1 MAAARAHVKDPAH
14 RTKVVLRRLPPAIAQ
29 QAVVEQVDARF
40 GGRYDWS
47 CFRPGNASQKNHRYS
62 RLYLNFKGP
71 EDVVEFAEVFNGH
84 VFVNEKG
91 AQFKALVEYAPSQ
104 QVPKSNTKKDARQGT
119 IMKDPEY
126 LEFLESISK
135 PAEHLPSAEI
145 QLERKEAE
153 RAAAGKE
160 PPVVTPL
167 MVYVRQQRA
176 AKSMAQQAVVEQVD
190 ARFGGRYDWSCFR
203 PGNASQKNHRYSRL
217 YLNFKGPEDV
227 VEFAEVFNGH
237 VFVNE
242 KGAQFKALVEYA
254 PSQQVPKS
262 NTKKDARQ
270 GTIMKDPEYLEFLES
285 ISKPAEH
292 LPSAEIQLERKEAE
306 RAAAGKEP
314 PVVTPLM
321 VYVRQQRAAK
331 SMAQQYVLREN
342 AKEKPTY
349 ILVPKRDEHAQRE
362 KDATSGGISG
372 SAHVAE
378 NKKEKIVLLKGRA
391 RVDSNTSDVTSQ
403 QQSGTPMKNAAQSS
417 SRQDPRLEGSGRI
430 IKTILSNKEGRHVVT
445 SQHDQEGHIIT
456 AEKRPPRIPNPRS
469 IVKDQVVENA
479 EKNHLDDKHSHLHGS
494 GPISEKTERHARNRD
509 RPDRGVWA
517 PRRYDKSASGGT
529 HSSSSEF
536 SPMQQHS
543 GENFCQQADGHGERK
558 IDPRGHGGI
567 RGGPVENGH
576 RHANRR
582 GPPRGL
588 KEMEIS
594 ASTSDGKPSK
604 RASANYGAHEILI
617 KTDIASCGVLD
628 FAA

>member
-29 QAVVEQVDARF
+29 QAVVDQVDARF

-62 RLYLNFKGP
+62 RLYLNFKSP

-176 AKSMAQQAVVEQVD
+176 AKSMAQ
-190 ARFGGRYDWSCFR
+190 RSGS
-203 PGNASQKNHRYSRL
+203 SRL
-217 YLNFKGPEDV
+217 
-227 VEFAEVFNGH
+227 
-237 VFVNE
+237 
-242 KGAQFKALVEYA
+242 
-254 PSQQVPKS
+254 S
-262 NTKKDARQ
+262 
-270 GTIMKDPEYLEFLES
+270 
-285 ISKPAEH
+285 
-292 LPSAEIQLERKEAE
+292 RKV
-306 RAAAGKEP
+306 AG
-314 PVVTPLM
+314 VVTSSPSPSK
-321 VYVRQQRAAK
+321 RGSEKRRTSA
-331 SMAQQYVLREN
+331 STQYVLRDN

-362 KDATSGGISG
+362 KNTPGTSDATSGGTSG
-372 SAHVAE
+372 SAQIAE

-391 RVDSNTSDVTSQ
+391 RVDSNTSDVTTQ

-430 IKTILSNKEGRHVVT
+430 IKTILSNKEGRHVVM

-469 IVKDQVVENA
+469 TVKDQVVENA
-479 EKNHLDDKHSHLHGS
+479 EKGHLDDKHSHLHGS
-494 GPISEKTERHARNRD
+494 GPIAEKTERHARNRD

-529 HSSSSEF
+529 HSSSSEY

-604 RASANYGAHEILI
+604 RGSANYGAHERQVWVQ
-617 KTDIASCGVLD
+617 KSSSAT
-628 FAA
+628 

>member
-1 MAAARAHVKDPAH
+1 
-14 RTKVVLRRLPPAIAQ
+14 
-29 QAVVEQVDARF
+29 
-40 GGRYDWS
+40 
-47 CFRPGNASQKNHRYS
+47 
-62 RLYLNFKGP
+62 
-71 EDVVEFAEVFNGH
+71 
-84 VFVNEKG
+84 
-91 AQFKALVEYAPSQ
+91 
-104 QVPKSNTKKDARQGT
+104 
-119 IMKDPEY
+119 
-126 LEFLESISK
+126 
-135 PAEHLPSAEI
+135 
-145 QLERKEAE
+145 
-153 RAAAGKE
+153 
-160 PPVVTPL
+160 
-167 MVYVRQQRA
+167 
-176 AKSMAQQAVVEQVD
+176 
-190 ARFGGRYDWSCFR
+190 
-203 PGNASQKNHRYSRL
+203 
-217 YLNFKGPEDV
+217 
-227 VEFAEVFNGH
+227 
-237 VFVNE
+237 
-242 KGAQFKALVEYA
+242 
-254 PSQQVPKS
+254 
-262 NTKKDARQ
+262 
-270 GTIMKDPEYLEFLES
+270 MKDPEYLEFLES

-342 AKEKPTY
+342 AKDKPTY

-362 KDATSGGISG
+362 KSNAGTSDATSGGISG
-372 SAHVAE
+372 SAQVAE

-494 GPISEKTERHARNRD
+494 GPIIEKTERHARNRD

-517 PRRYDKSASGGT
+517 PRRYDKSASGGV

-604 RASANYGAHEILI
+604 RASANYGAHERQVWVQ
-617 KTDIASCGVLD
+617 KSSSAT
-628 FAA
+628 